1 MNYKTDLL
9 GRILGVPK
17 EMLEMAAVFHMPASA
32 RLKYLI
38 LPVLF
43 GRKHS

>member
-1 MNYKTDLL
+1 MNYKIDIL

-32 RLKYLI
+32 RFKYLI
-38 LPVLF
+38 LPAIF

>member
-32 RLKYLI
+32 RFKYLI
-38 LPVLF
+38 LPALF
-43 GRKHS
+43 GRKRS